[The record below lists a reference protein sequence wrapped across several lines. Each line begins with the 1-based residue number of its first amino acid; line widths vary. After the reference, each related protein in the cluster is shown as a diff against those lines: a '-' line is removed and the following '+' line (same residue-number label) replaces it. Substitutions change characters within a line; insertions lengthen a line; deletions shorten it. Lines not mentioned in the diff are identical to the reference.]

1 MSKVEKISIA
11 LTDEMLASVKEA
23 VASGDYASSSEVIRH
38 ALRDW
43 RRMRL
48 AESDTHSTRPK
59 AKRDPE
65 KIMAT
70 IREIQ
75 DRVRKL
81 PVIDPSVNADD
92 WMYDENGLP
101 H

>member
-43 RRMRL
+43 RRQRQQDSIADIRRLIAEADMSGYEEFTGVEGVKARGRRRL
-48 AESDTHSTRPK
+48 AEI
-59 AKRDPE
+59 KR
-65 KIMAT
+65 A
-70 IREIQ
+70 
-75 DRVRKL
+75 
-81 PVIDPSVNADD
+81 
-92 WMYDENGLP
+92 G
-101 H
+101 

>member
-48 AESDTHSTRPK
+48 VEQSGAVSPRP
-59 AKRDPE
+59 KRDPE
-65 KIMAT
+65 KIMAA

-75 DRVRKL
+75 DRVKKL
-81 PVIDPSVNADD
+81 PIIDPDVNADD